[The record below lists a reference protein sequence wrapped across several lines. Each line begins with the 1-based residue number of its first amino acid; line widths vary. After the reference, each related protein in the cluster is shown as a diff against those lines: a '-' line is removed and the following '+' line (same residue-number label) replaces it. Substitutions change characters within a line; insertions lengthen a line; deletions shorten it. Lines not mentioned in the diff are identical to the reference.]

1 MIAALAAAFALIG
14 VTTPV
19 AHADAAGRGGDFVP
33 TTSSSVV
40 LDTRSGTGGIST
52 QVGAAAT
59 VSFPVLGVGSVPA
72 TGVGAV
78 LVRVGLLKPT
88 ATTFV
93 ELWPDGITRPNVTTI
108 SAAADEQISNTAIVK
123 PGSDGKLS

>member
-1 MIAALAAAFALIG
+1 MIAALAAAVFALAA
-14 VTTPV
+14 VTTATQAPV

-33 TTSSSVV
+33 LPSTPVV

-59 VSFPVLGVGSVPA
+59 VTFPVLGVGGVPA

-78 LVRVGLLKPT
+78 VVRIGLIKPT
-88 ATTFV
+88 ATTFA
-93 ELWPDGITRPNVTTI
+93 ELWPDGATRPTLTMI
-108 SAAADEQISNTAIVK
+108 SAAA
-123 PGSDGKLS
+123 